1 MKAGMLKTGVM
12 LTLAAA
18 VLAGCS
24 VGTKYTRPELETPAA
39 YRGGTEAPA
48 GNESAAMLKWW
59 DVYEDETL
67 RELIRTALENN
78 YDVKVAAARVEESR
92 ALAGVSGVARIPQVS
107 VGANASRSR
116 KYVNQPG
123 VNPETGDYKAV
134 VDASYEVDLWGR
146 LASLDEA
153 ARANLLSS
161 EYAAETVRTALISD
175 VATAYFDLL
184 ASDRELEIADRTVE
198 NRREFLELTNK
209 QFDQGTVSMLEVGRA
224 AASLS
229 QAAASVPDIK
239 RRIEQT
245 ENRISILLGNPPGPV
260 TRTKGEDMPVP
271 PDVPAGLPSE
281 LVERR
286 PDIRQAEADLM
297 AANAQ
302 VNATKALLYPTITL
316 TGQMGI
322 ESGSLRSL
330 FGDPTG
336 IWSVAAGIL
345 QPILNANRTGYQVD
359 AAQARKDQAT
369 LRYYDTL
376 VRSFRD
382 VSDALVART
391 RYAEL
396 EKVQKL
402 QVEQLHCAL
411 DLATT
416 RYKAGYSAYFEVIE
430 ADGALFSAELG
441 QVQARRNALVSAV
454 SLYKALGG
462 GWGGD
467 TGETDGVTPPD
478 GK

>member
-1 MKAGMLKTGVM
+1 MKAGILKTGIL

-24 VGTKYTRPELETPAA
+24 VGTKYTRPELETPAS
-39 YRGGTEAPA
+39 YRGETEAAA
-48 GNESAAMLKWW
+48 GHESAAMLVWW
-59 DVYEDETL
+59 DVYKDDTL
-67 RELIRTALENN
+67 RGLIRTALENN

-92 ALAGVSGVARIPQVS
+92 ALAGVSGIARLPQISAGVN
-107 VGANASRSR
+107 ANRSR
-116 KYVNQPG
+116 KYVSQPG
-123 VNPETGDYKAV
+123 VNPETSDYKAV
-134 VDASYEVDLWGR
+134 VDASYELDLWGR

-153 ARANLLSS
+153 ARANLLAS

-184 ASDRELEIADRTVE
+184 AFDRELEVADRTVE
-198 NRREFLELTNK
+198 NRRKFLELTNK

-229 QAAASVPDIK
+229 QAAASVPDIN
-239 RRIEQT
+239 RQIEQT
-245 ENRISILLGNPPGPV
+245 ENRISILLGKTPGPV
-260 TRTKGEDMPVP
+260 ARDNSAEMPVP
-271 PDVPAGLPSE
+271 PDVPAGLTSE

-302 VNATKALLYPTITL
+302 ANATKALLYPTITL

-336 IWSVAAGIL
+336 IWSVAAGII
-345 QPILNANRTGYQVD
+345 QPILNANRTGFQVD

-369 LRYYDTL
+369 LRYYDAL

-396 EKVQKL
+396 EKVQQL
-402 QVEQLHCAL
+402 QVEQLNCAL

-441 QVQARRNALVSAV
+441 QVQARRNSLVSAV

-462 GWGGD
+462 GWSGEVGKAGG
-467 TGETDGVTPPD
+467 TPPA
-478 GK
+478 GR